1 MMPTVSVFTARR
13 SRGFTLIELLV
24 VIAIIAILIALL
36 LPAVQQA
43 REAARRT
50 ECKNKLKQL
59 GLALHNYHDTH
70 RSFPSGG
77 VVFENVTSGT
87 GQTWCNSGDATQGA
101 PWTVMILPYVDES
114 PLYNQFNFNDRL
126 TASFTSQTSTS
137 SENNAL
143 WFMSNAKFQCPSDP
157 ASRPGVNNTNYL
169 GVQGGGPSGLVNC
182 SGGNSNEF
190 YDNGVL
196 YANSNTRMRDL
207 IDGSSNTLMLGES
220 KYMVTKDGTTS
231 TFYLGW
237 SSSIRLGSGS
247 TMPHPVTMAAA
258 REQINSRT
266 VTGGRQPSSGND
278 SRTSYSRLFGSFHEG
293 GCHMLLA
300 DGSTH
305 FFSENMDLAT
315 YQQLGIRN
323 DSLPVG
329 GFGQ

>member
-1 MMPTVSVFTARR
+1 MSQSSTTSVRR
-13 SRGFTLIELLV
+13 QRGFTLIELLV

-59 GLALHNYHDTH
+59 GLALHNYHDTN
-70 RSFPSGG
+70 RCFPPGG

-101 PWTVMILPYVDES
+101 PWTVMILPYLDDS
-114 PLYNQFNFNDRL
+114 PLYNRFNFNQRL
-126 TASFTSQTSTS
+126 TASFTSQTSS
-137 SENNAL
+137 SSANNEL

-157 ASRPGVNNTNYL
+157 ASQNGVNNSNYL
-169 GVQGGGPSGLVNC
+169 GVQGGGPSTLVNC

-190 YDNGVL
+190 YNNGVL
-196 YANSNTRMRDL
+196 YANSQTRMRDL
-207 IDGSSNTLMLGES
+207 TDGSSNTFMLGET

-266 VTGGRQPSSGND
+266 VTGGTAPSSGAD

-305 FFSENMDLAT
+305 FLSENMDLST

>member
-1 MMPTVSVFTARR
+1 
-13 SRGFTLIELLV
+13 
-24 VIAIIAILIALL
+24 
-36 LPAVQQA
+36 
-43 REAARRT
+43 
-50 ECKNKLKQL
+50 
-59 GLALHNYHDTH
+59 
-70 RSFPSGG
+70 
-77 VVFENVTSGT
+77 
-87 GQTWCNSGDATQGA
+87 
-101 PWTVMILPYVDES
+101 
-114 PLYNQFNFNDRL
+114 
-126 TASFTSQTSTS
+126 
-137 SENNAL
+137 
-143 WFMSNAKFQCPSDP
+143 
-157 ASRPGVNNTNYL
+157 
-169 GVQGGGPSGLVNC
+169 
-182 SGGNSNEF
+182 EF
-190 YDNGVL
+190 YNNGVL
-196 YANSNTRMRDL
+196 YANSQTRMRDL
-207 IDGSSNTLMLGES
+207 TDGSSNTFMLGET

-266 VTGGRQPSSGND
+266 VTGGTAPSSGND

-305 FFSENMDLAT
+305 FLSENMDLST